1 MNEVM
6 KVTLRHFGIF
16 ICVCDELGMT
26 KAAVKLHMT
35 QPSISQAVRELE
47 EHYGVLLF
55 ERLGKRLFITEAGKR
70 LLVYARHIINL
81 NVQTEAAMRDFG
93 KVYKLRVGASVTIGE
108 CVLLDLLQYIYK
120 EKQEAQVF
128 SEIHNTAELEAML
141 LRDELD
147 MALVEGKVKS
157 EYLLEQAFM
166 EDELVFIASPVY
178 AAKIQESFEGLM
190 KMRFFL
196 REEGSGTRNLF
207 EQVMQKYEVQFHVA
221 GVYNNSEGIKKVVEA
236 GMGVSVISKRVVA
249 KELKEGKLVTFKIPD
264 IVFKRHFHIVYHKNK
279 YISPEL
285 RYMIDLCNKIDM
297 IL

>member
-1 MNEVM
+1 V
-6 KVTLRHFGIF
+6 KRVTLRHLGIF

-35 QPSISQAVRELE
+35 QPSISQAIRELE

-55 ERLGKRLFITEAGKR
+55 ERLGKRLFIKEAGKR
-70 LLVYARHIINL
+70 LLVYARHVINL

-93 KVYKLRVGASVTIGE
+93 KVYKLRIGASVTIGE

-128 SEIHNTAELEAML
+128 SEIHNTAELEDML

-157 EYLLEQAFM
+157 EYLVEKSFM
-166 EDELVFIASPVY
+166 EDELVFIAAPSYVTP
-178 AAKIQESFEGLM
+178 IQASVEGL
-190 KMRFFL
+190 KNMRFFL
-196 REEGSGTRNLF
+196 REAGSGTRKLF
-207 EQVMQKYEVQFHVA
+207 EQVMQKSEVQFHIA
-221 GVYNNSEGIKKVVEA
+221 GVYNNSDGIKKVVEA
-236 GMGVSVISKRVVA
+236 GLGVSVISKRVVA
-249 KELKEGKLVTFKIPD
+249 KELNEGKLVTFKISD
-264 IVFKRHFHIVYHKNK
+264 MIFKRHFHIVYHKNK
-279 YISPEL
+279 YISSEL
-285 RYMIDLCNKIDM
+285 RYMIDLCNRIDT